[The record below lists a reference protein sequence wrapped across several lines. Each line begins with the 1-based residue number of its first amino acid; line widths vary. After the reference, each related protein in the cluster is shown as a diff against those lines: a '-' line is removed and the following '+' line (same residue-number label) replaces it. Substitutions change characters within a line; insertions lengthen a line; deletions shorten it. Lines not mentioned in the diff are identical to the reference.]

1 MENIITKNFVEAA
14 ENHYKEGVQQEPDNE
29 VAEECLRMCLILE
42 KKDAP
47 YTFFED
53 PIIDLVKNYVVDTFD
68 MGMIHFYDYDDL
80 SSDENF
86 IVFGSD
92 GSGELIA
99 IHKKSN
105 KIYMIDGYFEEI
117 CVLCNSSE
125 DFLNNLLKI
134 GNANIKK
141 VSNEEKN
148 CLGKEI
154 AVNPTSLGYYLNALS
169 ARIN

>member
-1 MENIITKNFVEAA
+1 MENIITKNFVETA

-42 KKDAP
+42 RKDAP

-148 CLGKEI
+148 RLGKEI

>member
-1 MENIITKNFVEAA
+1 
-14 ENHYKEGVQQEPDNE
+14 
-29 VAEECLRMCLILE
+29 MCLILE
-42 KKDAP
+42 RKDAP

-148 CLGKEI
+148 RLGKEI

>member
-42 KKDAP
+42 RKDAP

-105 KIYMIDGYFEEI
+105 KIYMIDCYFEEI

-148 CLGKEI
+148 RLGKEI